1 MSTSIP
7 INFPGL
13 GQVDEAHP
21 IVILGPNG
29 SGKTRLAQLITQSG
43 DWTAIGA
50 QRRTWLDE
58 QLPLMDENQQNSQI
72 NHYQNNWRNNAWQP
86 NDEINVLFSKLV
98 QDHIKRLTQ
107 NNENAISSKK
117 DVPPITDTKLIML
130 QALWGK
136 IYPYRKL
143 DINGFFPKVIRT
155 DNQDLTTEIKYQ
167 TRNMSDGERS
177 ALYLAAKVLTAEH
190 SKILIDE
197 PELHL
202 HSRLAIEFW
211 SALEELRTDCR
222 FVYITHDLNFA
233 LSRHDGVILTIQ
245 ADGTLRNVGNE
256 FGELS
261 NQVLGAATLPFHAK
275 RIVFYEGEEGRGFA
289 SKFFKSWFKDK
300 DTFAIAAGNRDA
312 VCAAVSGLIGVGVTG
327 AEVLGIVDS
336 DYYPDAANQ
345 AFRKEIQVLKL
356 HEIESILCIE
366 LIVKAVAAHQAKN
379 PEDTWNSFLTRVRA
393 DFSKKPFNN
402 LVATRVRCRVT
413 ETLNG
418 AFNSSQIEN
427 DLSDTLKLHQTAITN
442 IQLEQKITAMF
453 TEEESR
459 AKKALETAQEELLLL
474 FPGKHLLNLLYQSLG
489 FNKLDDLTELVF
501 GALNNSKNNPI
512 LIHLGEKIE
521 DAIAGYL
528 PPRQITPASTPRS
541 PPPSQAPHG

>member
-1 MSTSIP
+1 MSSSIP
-7 INFPGL
+7 ITFSGVGPIDGA
-13 GQVDEAHP
+13 QP

-29 SGKTRLAQLITQSG
+29 SGKTRLAQQITQSG

-58 QLPLMDENQQNSQI
+58 QLPLLDENNLNSQI
-72 NHYQNNWRNNAWQP
+72 NNYQNNWRNNAWQP
-86 NDEINVLFSKLV
+86 NDEINILFSKLV
-98 QDHIKRLTQ
+98 QEHIKRLTQ
-107 NNENAISSKK
+107 NNEAAILSGQN
-117 DVPPITDTKLIML
+117 VAPITDTKLIML
-130 QALWGK
+130 QTLWGK

-143 DINGFFPKVIRT
+143 DIDGYFPKVIRT
-155 DNQDLTTEIKYQ
+155 DNQDVTAVIKYQ

-245 ADGTLRNVGNE
+245 ADGALRNVGNE
-256 FGELS
+256 IGELS

-312 VCAAVSGLIGVGVTG
+312 VCAAVSGLISVGVTG

-345 AFRKEIQVLKL
+345 AFRNEIQVLKL

-366 LIVKAVAAHQAKN
+366 LVVKAIAAHQAKN
-379 PEDTWNSFLTRVRA
+379 PEDTWNSFLTRVRT
-393 DFSKKPFNN
+393 DFSKKPFSN

-427 DLSDTLKLHQTAITN
+427 DLSDTLKLHQTAIN
-442 IQLEQKITAMF
+442 SIQIEQKITEMF
-453 TEEESR
+453 TEEENR
-459 AKKALETAQEELLLL
+459 AKAALDTAQTELLLL

-489 FNKLDDLTELVF
+489 FNKLDDLTELVL
-501 GALNNSKNNPI
+501 GALTNTKNNSI
-512 LIHLGEKIE
+512 LTNLGNEIE
-521 DAIAGYL
+521 GAIAGYL
-528 PPRQITPASTPRS
+528 PPRQITPASTPQS
-541 PPPSQAPHG
+541 PPPSPAPHG